1 MMADSTNGDAK
12 PTLLIVED
20 DIGLQSQL
28 RWHFDQYN
36 VVLANTRES
45 AIAAV
50 RREQP
55 DVILQD
61 LGLPPDDEGVE
72 EGFATVREALAL
84 APRTK
89 IIVITGHHQTENA
102 IRAIAMGAYDF
113 YEKPVRTEV
122 LDLIVQRAFRI
133 FELEEQN
140 RRLQS
145 ELRSPLGGIIASD
158 GSMIRICQT
167 IEKVAPTDATCILLG
182 ESGTGKEVLARAL
195 HNASPRSD
203 QSFVAI
209 NCAAVPENLMESEL
223 FGYERGAFT
232 GANKRTI
239 GKVEA
244 AHKGTLFLDEVGDMP
259 LPLQAKLLRFLQE
272 REIERLG
279 GREVISVDVRVVCA
293 TNKNL
298 EEMVGSGEFR
308 EDLFYRL
315 SEIMIAIPPLR
326 ERQGD
331 RVLLARH
338 LLHKFASAMQK
349 HVTAFSPE
357 AIAAIDAYRWPGNVR
372 EMENKIR
379 RAVIMSDDK
388 LVTAQDLGLNPG
400 TESYI
405 NLRQVRIEAEK
416 NAINT
421 ALACASGNI
430 SAAAKLLGVTRPTLY
445 DLVKKYHIHID
456 SE

>member
-1 MMADSTNGDAK
+1 
-12 PTLLIVED
+12 
-20 DIGLQSQL
+20 
-28 RWHFDQYN
+28 
-36 VVLANTRES
+36 
-45 AIAAV
+45 
-50 RREQP
+50 
-55 DVILQD
+55 
-61 LGLPPDDEGVE
+61 
-72 EGFATVREALAL
+72 
-84 APRTK
+84 
-89 IIVITGHHQTENA
+89 
-102 IRAIAMGAYDF
+102 
-113 YEKPVRTEV
+113 
-122 LDLIVQRAFRI
+122 
-133 FELEEQN
+133 
-140 RRLQS
+140 
-145 ELRSPLGGIIASD
+145 
-158 GSMIRICQT
+158 
-167 IEKVAPTDATCILLG
+167 
-182 ESGTGKEVLARAL
+182 
-195 HNASPRSD
+195 
-203 QSFVAI
+203 
-209 NCAAVPENLMESEL
+209 
-223 FGYERGAFT
+223 
-232 GANKRTI
+232 
-239 GKVEA
+239 
-244 AHKGTLFLDEVGDMP
+244 MP

-400 TESYI
+400 TDESYI